1 MDSQRFTII
10 QSPNFDMFLL
20 LPNKF
25 LTFQKLVLQHIL
37 SAANLHE
44 RSVTTGSF
52 MLKYHFS
59 VPRSTNQKVSQ
70 GLDHILNYRSAY
82 REL

>member
-1 MDSQRFTII
+1 MDSQRLTTI

-37 SAANLHE
+37 SAAKLHE
-44 RSVTTGSF
+44 RSVTTGPF

-59 VPRSTNQKVSQ
+59 VPRGANQKVSQ
-70 GLDHILNYRSAY
+70 GLDHIQNYRSAFL
-82 REL
+82 EL